1 MKHESWDDRQISGS
15 AMIAEYEADRF
26 AIELQTEAFLEN
38 APKNID
44 AIDIRIRDIS
54 TGGFMGE
61 CASRIPIGSTINI
74 ALPDIGVIK
83 AIIVW
88 TRPGRLGARFINPAH
103 IDHLVKNFG
112 CFLSHSKY

>member
-1 MKHESWDDRQISGS
+1 MRHESWDDRQVSGS

-26 AIELQTEAFLEN
+26 AIRLRTKAFPEN
-38 APKNID
+38 APKNTD

-61 CASRIPIGSTINI
+61 CASRIPIGSTISI
-74 ALPDIGVIK
+74 AFPEFDTIK

-88 TRPGRLGARFINPAH
+88 AHPGRLGARFTSPIQ
-103 IDHLVKNFG
+103 IDQLVKNFA
-112 CFLSHSKY
+112 CFPSHCKD